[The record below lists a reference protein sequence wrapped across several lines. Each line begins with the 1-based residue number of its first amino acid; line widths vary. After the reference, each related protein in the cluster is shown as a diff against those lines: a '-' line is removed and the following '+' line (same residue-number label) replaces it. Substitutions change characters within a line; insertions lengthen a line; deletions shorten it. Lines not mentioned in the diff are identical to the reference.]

1 MKLSFWL
8 KYFRRNKIPLNVV
21 QNYLNHAD
29 HSTITEKN
37 KNLKYQYQYELKS
50 NHVSVFLECAKMYFF
65 HNFFFKRAPEEI
77 FEFYLQ
83 IEYMR
88 SEGVKDEIIPKYF
101 PPNFSLFRHC

>member
-1 MKLSFWL
+1 
-8 KYFRRNKIPLNVV
+8 
-21 QNYLNHAD
+21 
-29 HSTITEKN
+29 
-37 KNLKYQYQYELKS
+37 
-50 NHVSVFLECAKMYFF
+50 MYFF

-83 IEYMR
+83 IEYIR